1 MSDPILTEK
10 KGAILHIVFN
20 RPEERNAF
28 NVDMLYALSAAY
40 DLLENDPE
48 LRVGL
53 VYANGKHFTLG
64 LDLKNVA
71 DFLKKERRFPL
82 PSESVNPWGTTPDRF
97 RTKPIVTAVHGMCL
111 TLGIELLLASDVR
124 IAAKLTVFAQVEVQ
138 RGIFPF
144 GGGTIRWP
152 AQCGWG
158 NAMRY
163 ILTGE
168 PFDAEEAYRIGLVQ
182 EVVEKDRLIRRG
194 VQLAESIAAQAP
206 LGVYA
211 TLRSSWESVV
221 LGETAAARTL
231 FEKLL
236 NLMDSEDAEEGL
248 NSFLEKRTAV
258 FRGK

>member
-10 KGAILHIVFN
+10 KGPILHVVFN
-20 RPEERNAF
+20 RPEERNVF

-40 DLLENDPE
+40 DRLENDPE

-71 DFLKKERRFPL
+71 DFLKKEKRFPL
-82 PSESVNPWGTTPDRF
+82 PPESVNPWGTTPNRV
-97 RTKPIVTAVHGMCL
+97 RSKPIVAAVHGMCL
-111 TLGIELLLASDVR
+111 TLGIELLLASDIR
-124 IAAKLTVFAQVEVQ
+124 IAAKRSVFAQIEVQ

-144 GGGTIRWP
+144 GGGTMRWP

-168 PFDAEEAYRIGLVQ
+168 PFEADEAYRIGLVQ
-182 EVVEKDRLIRRG
+182 EVVDKNRLIERG
-194 VQLAESIAAQAP
+194 VALAESIAAQAP

-211 TLRSSWESVV
+211 TLRSSWESVT
-221 LGETAAARTL
+221 LG
-231 FEKLL
+231 
-236 NLMDSEDAEEGL
+236 
-248 NSFLEKRTAV
+248 
-258 FRGK
+258 